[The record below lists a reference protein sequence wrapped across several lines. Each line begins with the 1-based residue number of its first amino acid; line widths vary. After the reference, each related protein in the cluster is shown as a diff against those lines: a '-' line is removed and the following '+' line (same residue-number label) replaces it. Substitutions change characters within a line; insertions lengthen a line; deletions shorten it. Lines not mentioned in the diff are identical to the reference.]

1 MTRLSLEADSSS
13 PLGSASSDYGR
24 SVARRVAIL
33 VALGLVAVGA
43 FVVDIYVG
51 SGTLGISEVT
61 EVLFRPDRA
70 EASARFIVWELRM
83 PMTLMA
89 LVAGIGL
96 SLSGLLMQTILDNPL
111 AEPFTLGV
119 SSAAGFGAALSLG
132 FSVSVTSAMP
142 WLPGELITAVNAFL
156 FALLAVGLVLGLS
169 RGGTSVQSITLLG
182 IALHF
187 VFSSLLSLVQ
197 YVASVDQLQSIVFWL
212 MGSLQR
218 ATWLKVSIAGGLC
231 LVAVPIVLVN
241 AWALTTIRSFGEEAV
256 VFGVRVR
263 LMRIVMLG
271 LSALLAGAVT
281 AVVGI
286 VGFIGLVG
294 PHVARLLVG
303 EDHRFTIAAT
313 IAVGAV
319 FALFASVASKVVI
332 PGAVL
337 PLGMVTSLTGL
348 PFFIL
353 LVLRQTARAGGR

>member
-1 MTRLSLEADSSS
+1 MTSLPVDAPADH
-13 PLGSASSDYGR
+13 GTTAASAHYER

-33 VALGLVAVGA
+33 VVLGLLAVAA

-51 SGTLGISEVT
+51 SGTLGLGEVT
-61 EVLFRPDRA
+61 QALLRPGAA

-132 FSVSVTSAMP
+132 FSVSATTAMP
-142 WLPGELITAVNAFL
+142 WLPGELVTAVNAFL

-197 YVASVDQLQSIVFWL
+197 YTASVDQLQSIVFWL

-218 ATWLKVSIAGGLC
+218 ATWLKVAIAGGLC
-231 LVAVPIVLVN
+231 AVAVP
-241 AWALTTIRSFGEEAV
+241 
-256 VFGVRVR
+256 
-263 LMRIVMLG
+263 
-271 LSALLAGAVT
+271 
-281 AVVGI
+281 
-286 VGFIGLVG
+286 
-294 PHVARLLVG
+294 
-303 EDHRFTIAAT
+303 
-313 IAVGAV
+313 
-319 FALFASVASKVVI
+319 
-332 PGAVL
+332 
-337 PLGMVTSLTGL
+337 
-348 PFFIL
+348 
-353 LVLRQTARAGGR
+353 LVLANA